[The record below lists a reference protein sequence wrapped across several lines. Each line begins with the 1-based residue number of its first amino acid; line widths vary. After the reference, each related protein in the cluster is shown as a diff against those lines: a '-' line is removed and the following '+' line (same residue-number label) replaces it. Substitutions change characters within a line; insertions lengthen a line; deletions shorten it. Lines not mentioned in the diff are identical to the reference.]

1 MIVKIGLA
9 AVFLT
14 ILLSLAALL
23 LGCSGGGEV
32 GVPNMEPVGDG
43 LTFFGVCVVVM
54 ALVFVLG
61 LSRN

>member
-14 ILLSLAALL
+14 ILLSIVVLF
-23 LGCSGGGEV
+23 LGCSGGDA
-32 GVPNMEPVGDG
+32 GVPSMEPIGDG
-43 LTFFGVCVVVM
+43 LSFIGIGLVVM

-61 LSRN
+61 LSSK